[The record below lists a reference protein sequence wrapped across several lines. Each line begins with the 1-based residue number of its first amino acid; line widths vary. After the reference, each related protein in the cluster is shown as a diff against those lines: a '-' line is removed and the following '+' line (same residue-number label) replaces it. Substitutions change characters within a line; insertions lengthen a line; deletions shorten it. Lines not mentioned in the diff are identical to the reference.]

1 MKLTIPVMAS
11 FCLLYT
17 SVSAFTPIATQ
28 HRRCVTATPRNMFSG
43 AGEGIPGEDNP
54 EELKKMEEAARA
66 MGMSLDEYKLGIR
79 ARIKLQ
85 KELDSVRVTGG
96 NKATIAV
103 ERDAN
108 NPPKVLDITITE
120 AGKALGPDKV
130 SKELCSAL
138 KAASEDARKA
148 RTESQKNMMQFITE
162 EMKTGGKA

>member
-1 MKLTIPVMAS
+1 MATC
-11 FCLLYT
+11 CLLT
-17 SVSAFTPIATQ
+17 ASVSAFTPIAAQ
-28 HRRCVTATPRNMFSG
+28 PRPGVKATSRTMFSG

-85 KELDSVRVTGG
+85 KELDTARVSGG
-96 NKATIAV
+96 NKSTIAV

-130 SKELCSAL
+130 SKELCAAL

-148 RTESQKNMMQFITE
+148 RTESQKGMMQFITD
-162 EMKTGGKA
+162 EMKATGKA